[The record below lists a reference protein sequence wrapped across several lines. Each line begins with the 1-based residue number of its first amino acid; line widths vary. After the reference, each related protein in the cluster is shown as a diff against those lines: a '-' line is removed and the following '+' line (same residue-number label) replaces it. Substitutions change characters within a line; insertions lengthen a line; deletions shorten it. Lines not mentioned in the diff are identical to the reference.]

1 MRDFLWAVMGVAVL
15 SGALLGQ
22 RPKFESFEVATIRPA
37 DPNVQGRYIKMQS
50 AHRFY
55 AHNHTVKTLI
65 EAAYNITSRAV
76 SGGPA
81 WAESDKYEIVAVTPN
96 DVRPTPDEQ
105 MTMLR
110 QLLTERFHLSF
121 HREPKEF
128 SVYAITVAK
137 NGPKLKPTALDPN
150 ATPDG
155 PPLLAFVLSPEVV
168 RLPAKYT
175 TVAEMASVMQ
185 RAVFD
190 RPVIDRTGLTGRYD
204 FDLEFTPD
212 ESMFGGLGMKGT
224 AESTKPDLFTAMQ
237 EQLGLKLEASRGTID
252 TVVIDRVDRPADN

>member
-1 MRDFLWAVMGVAVL
+1 MRDFLWAAIGLAVL

-22 RPKFESFEVATIRPA
+22 RPKFESFEVATIKPA
-37 DPNVQGRYIKMQS
+37 DPDVPGRYIKMQS

-55 AHNHTVKTLI
+55 ARNHTVKTLI

-81 WAESDKYEIVAVTPN
+81 WVESDRYEIVAVTPN
-96 DVRPTPDEQ
+96 DPRPTPDEQ
-105 MTMLR
+105 MAMLR
-110 QLLTERFHLSF
+110 QLLADRFHLSF

-137 NGPKLKPTALDPN
+137 GGPKLKATTVDPD

-155 PPLLAFVLSPEVV
+155 PPLLAFVLSPAVV

-175 TVAEMASVMQ
+175 TIAEMASVMQ

-190 RPVIDRTGLTGRYD
+190 RPVIDRTGLAGRYD

-212 ESMFGGLGMKGT
+212 ESMFGGLGLKGT
-224 AESTKPDLFTAMQ
+224 AESTKPDLFSALQ
-237 EQLGLKLEASRGTID
+237 EQLGLKLEASRGIID
-252 TVVIDRVDRPADN
+252 TVVIDRVDRPTDN